1 MGAFGIFAA
10 ILTFALVVY
19 YAVMV
24 SMDLFGDK
32 KQKKDELEVITN
44 TSSSSEESTVDE
56 PPTYVDEGEGSG
68 IGLESEDEYDSTQ
81 TPLSEKEIEDQTIN
95 ELYESAKA
103 AKEAA
108 SDIEIHSRA
117 DYNALETVDKLKELM
132 QEQEAYSTELS

>member
-32 KQKKDELEVITN
+32 KQKKDEVEVITN
-44 TSSSSEESTVDE
+44 TSSEEEIIDE
-56 PPTYVDEGEGSG
+56 QPTYVDEGDAP
-68 IGLESEDEYDSTQ
+68 GLESDSEFEYDKNQ
-81 TPLSEKEIEDQTIN
+81 VPLTESEIENQTIN
-95 ELYESAKA
+95 DLYESAKT
-103 AKEAA
+103 AKEEALEV
-108 SDIEIHSRA
+108 EIHSKA
-117 DYNALETVDKLKELM
+117 DYNAMETVDKLKELM